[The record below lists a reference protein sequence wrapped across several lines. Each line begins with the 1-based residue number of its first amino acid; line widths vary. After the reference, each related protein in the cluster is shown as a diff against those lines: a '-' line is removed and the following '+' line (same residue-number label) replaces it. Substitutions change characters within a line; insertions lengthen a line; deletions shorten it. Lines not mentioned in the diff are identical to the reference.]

1 MQRVRVQDIVSQEG
15 EDEARTCPRARAEA
29 EEVRQARKAA
39 LVTAAERK
47 MRSGRDWLSSV
58 TNRWNI
64 ASTTECPRC
73 LKKRVRIK

>member
-1 MQRVRVQDIVSQEG
+1 MTTSTVMKRASLVLPMQRVRVQDIVSQEG

-47 MRSGRDWLSSV
+47 MRSALFAFFFS
-58 TNRWNI
+58 
-64 ASTTECPRC
+64 E
-73 LKKRVRIK
+73 